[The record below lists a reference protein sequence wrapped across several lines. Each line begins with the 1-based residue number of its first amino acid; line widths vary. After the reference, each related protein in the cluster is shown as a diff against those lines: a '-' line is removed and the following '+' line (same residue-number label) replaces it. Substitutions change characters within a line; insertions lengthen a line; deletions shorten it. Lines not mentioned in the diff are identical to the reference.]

1 MGGAQ
6 TRRDGDRDR
15 DLVGGDH
22 GPTHEK
28 RGDELRKSGEG
39 HAIVLGRK
47 VGRVEGVRLARG
59 GSVSRTAPG
68 RVHAAQKAVS
78 LRPRSARAARLL
90 HEVPVAKPKKL
101 PLPSESA
108 PKPSAQSFETPKIK
122 WNVIAQIAA
131 VVVVVWVFAFLLVP
145 YVGYWGVG
153 VVGVL
158 TLALLGFGVYVW
170 NLTRRQGALA
180 EILKQAT
187 TDEAGR
193 KAAIEK
199 LAAAG
204 DSDAMNAMA
213 RAQLVARD
221 DPKEAIAILES
232 IQIHKAD
239 ALIQDDIRANL
250 GYLYLAMNRV
260 KDARAIAD
268 QIKYDQGAT
277 AKQKAMYA
285 AVVAEAKSRTG
296 DPQDAKRVL
305 EGVDTGD
312 AELAELMPMIA
323 RAQVFT
329 FIGTKNRGL
338 ARKAMDALVASDPNL
353 LAPFLM
359 TKAATPGEV
368 EMQKM
373 AREVLGAANF
383 QTKQKTKL
391 LRG

>member
-1 MGGAQ
+1 
-6 TRRDGDRDR
+6 
-15 DLVGGDH
+15 
-22 GPTHEK
+22 
-28 RGDELRKSGEG
+28 
-39 HAIVLGRK
+39 
-47 VGRVEGVRLARG
+47 VRAARN
-59 GSVSRTAPG
+59 
-68 RVHAAQKAVS
+68 AVS
-78 LRPRSARAARLL
+78 LAPAAPQGRASRGSI
-90 HEVPVAKPKKL
+90 VAKPKKL
-101 PLPSESA
+101 PLPGESA
-108 PKPSAQSFETPKIK
+108 QKPSASSFETPQIK

-131 VVVVVWVFAFLLVP
+131 VVVVVWIFAFLLVP

-158 TLALLGFGVYVW
+158 TVALLGFGVYVY

-199 LAAAG
+199 LAASG

-221 DPKEAIAILES
+221 DPKEAIVILES

-250 GYLYLAMNRV
+250 GYLYLAMNRI
-260 KDARAIAD
+260 KDARAVAD
-268 QIKYDQGAT
+268 QIKYDAGPT

-285 AVVAEAKSRTG
+285 AVVAEAKARTG
-296 DPQDAKRVL
+296 DPNDAKRIL
-305 EGVDTGD
+305 EQAPVGD
-312 AELAELMPMIA
+312 AEVAELLPMIW

-329 FIGTKNRGL
+329 FFGTKNRGL
-338 ARKAMDALVASDPNL
+338 ARKAMEGLVATDPNL
-353 LAPFLM
+353 LAPFVA
-359 TKAATPGEV
+359 TKAATPTDV

-383 QTKQKTKL
+383 QTKAKTKM

>member
-1 MGGAQ
+1 MRAWVPVGARPSGARRCGGAEGCA
-6 TRRDGDRDR
+6 R
-15 DLVGGDH
+15 
-22 GPTHEK
+22 PKK
-28 RGDELRKSGEG
+28 RYRWP
-39 HAIVLGRK
+39 
-47 VGRVEGVRLARG
+47 LAPPAR
-59 GSVSRTAPG
+59 VSRG
-68 RVHAAQKAVS
+68 FI
-78 LRPRSARAARLL
+78 
-90 HEVPVAKPKKL
+90 VAKPKKL

-108 PKPSAQSFETPKIK
+108 QKPTAQSFETPKIK

-131 VVVVVWVFAFLLVP
+131 VVVV
-145 YVGYWGVG
+145 YWGVG

-158 TLALLGFGVYVW
+158 TIALLGFGVYVW

-260 KDARAIAD
+260 KDARAVAD

-305 EGVDTGD
+305 EGIDTND
-312 AELAELMPMIA
+312 AEVAELMPMIA

-329 FIGTKNRGL
+329 FFGTKNRGL
-338 ARKAMDALVASDPNL
+338 ARKAMDVLVATDPNL
-353 LAPFLM
+353 LAPFLV
-359 TKAATPGEV
+359 TKAATPGDV

-373 AREVLGAANF
+373 AREVLGSANF

-391 LRG
+391 VRG

>member
-1 MGGAQ
+1 M
-6 TRRDGDRDR
+6 
-15 DLVGGDH
+15 
-22 GPTHEK
+22 
-28 RGDELRKSGEG
+28 
-39 HAIVLGRK
+39 
-47 VGRVEGVRLARG
+47 
-59 GSVSRTAPG
+59 
-68 RVHAAQKAVS
+68 
-78 LRPRSARAARLL
+78 
-90 HEVPVAKPKKL
+90 AKPKKL

-108 PKPSAQSFETPKIK
+108 QKPSAQSFETPKIK

-131 VVVVVWVFAFLLVP
+131 VVVVVWVFSFLLVP

-158 TLALLGFGVYVW
+158 TIALLGFGVYVW

-260 KDARAIAD
+260 KDARAVAD

-277 AKQKAMYA
+277 TKQKAMYA

-296 DPQDAKRVL
+296 EPQDAKRVL
-305 EGVDTGD
+305 ETIDTND
-312 AELAELMPMIA
+312 AEVAELMPMIA

-329 FIGTKNRGL
+329 FFGTKNRGL
-338 ARKAMDALVASDPNL
+338 ARKAMDALVATDPNL
-353 LAPFLM
+353 LAPFLV
-359 TKAATPGEV
+359 TKAATPTDV

-383 QTKQKTKL
+383 QTKQKTKM